1 MIIRKKTFEDM
12 KDKLMAYEHRIKLL
26 EDQSGLG
33 KIKRLMKMI
42 EDLEMDPH
50 DEEVQ
55 TIKKIVFF
63 DVAGNDSK
71 ILKGYSQGTFIKEMG
86 KDTLSTLEGMQA
98 KYNLLSKPEDKKRL
112 KK

>member
-1 MIIRKKTFEDM
+1 MQ
-12 KDKLMAYEHRIKLL
+12 DKIMAYEHRIKLL
-26 EDQSGLG
+26 EDQTGLG

-42 EDLEMDPH
+42 EDLEMDPQ

-86 KDTLSTLEGMQA
+86 NDTLNRLEDMTK
-98 KYNLLSKPEDKKRL
+98 KYQVLGKARSELEYKKVR
-112 KK
+112 K